1 MTSIYKKSQVCSFNN
16 LYAICIN
23 ETKIEN
29 SSLKKNQSNFKMNL
43 KVKTRSTK
51 K

>member
-29 SSLKKNQSNFKMNL
+29 SSLKKNQSNFINKAFNFVL
-43 KVKTRSTK
+43 I
-51 K
+51 